1 MAGTEWVT
9 TEQKAF
15 LQELYNEFLKAQ
27 LHSTLSAFWTEVY
40 RGWFEKWPEISVI
53 YPDVPNHESLTDE
66 QKKTLGVAVKK
77 RQQVGVILV
86 QNSQMP
92 NNSPCSNSGRGST
105 TDRKGVAVH
114 RLMQ

>member
-9 TEQKAF
+9 TEQKVF
-15 LQELYNEFLKAQ
+15 LQELYSEFLKAQ

-53 YPDVPNHESLTDE
+53 YPDVSNHGSLTDE
-66 QKKTLGVAVKK
+66 QKKMLGVAVKK

-86 QNSQMP
+86 QNSQMLTTHRVATQDVVQLP
-92 NNSPCSNSGRGST
+92 IAKEWPCIG
-105 TDRKGVAVH
+105 
-114 RLMQ
+114 